1 MANREVVVHRSLHV
15 LAWVGGVIGALIIII
30 VVALALMDWNAM
42 KGPIVRMAAAK
53 TGRSVSVTGRLEVH
67 PFSLNPRVSAEG
79 LTVGDPPWER
89 AKEPLLRVGKLELQV
104 SLLSLLRGN
113 IVLPRLELIH
123 PEVYLHRDLQGRATW
138 TFENQKP
145 TNAPS
150 GGPTRVPAIRD
161 LLIDDGKLTVKD
173 EILKLS
179 LDGTL
184 DARQKGSQDNPKA
197 FHLQGKGTLN
207 AKPFATDITGGP
219 LVNIDPDIP
228 YPFDVRIEAGDIRV
242 AASGKIDKPFDLGR
256 ATLDVTASGS
266 DLADVY
272 YLTQLALPNTPPY
285 KLGVRIDR
293 DESKVKVNLQGT
305 VGRSDLRGD
314 LLVDISRKRPSIS
327 GHLQSK
333 KLALADLAAPL
344 GSEPKAAGSVAK
356 PGEKPKPS
364 KKGAAEPAPA
374 NKPLFPT
381 ARLQVKRVRAMDAD
395 VTFDAGSI
403 EAGSLPIRHV
413 SFHIKLDN
421 GLLDLDPF
429 SFEMD
434 QGKLSGLAEINA
446 RGEKPRTKLDVRIRN
461 VQLDQLK
468 GKAPDAKPPLDG
480 VLQARALLDGVGDSM
495 HDFVADSNGELTVVI
510 PNGQITAAFPELTGI
525 DVAKGLGLLL
535 KGNDAKTQLRCGVMQ
550 FAIQDGTMKSK
561 ILVFDTT
568 DVKITGSGTIDLGPE
583 KLDLS
588 IKGDPKKFRFTRLRT
603 PIEIKGQLR
612 KPKVAL
618 NAGKLAAQGAVAAVL
633 GAALTPFAAVAAFVD
648 PGLAKNAD
656 CTALLQE
663 SRSNPPT
670 KTASSKSDHE
680 APVQR

>member
-1 MANREVVVHRSLHV
+1 MRRSLRV
-15 LAWVGGVIGALIIII
+15 LAWVGGVIGVLI
-30 VVALALMDWNAM
+30 VVIVIALALMDWDAM
-42 KGPIVRMAAAK
+42 KGPIVRLAAAK
-53 TGRSVSVTGRLEVH
+53 TGRSVSITGRLDVH
-67 PFSLNPRVSAEG
+67 PFSLNPRVSVEG
-79 LTVGDPPWER
+79 LTVGNPPWER
-89 AKEPLLRVGKLELQV
+89 AKEPLLRVGKLELQL
-104 SLLSLLRGN
+104 SLLSLLKGN
-113 IVLPRLELIH
+113 IVLPRLSLVH

-138 TFENQKP
+138 SFENQKP

-150 GGPTRVPAIRD
+150 SGPTEAPAIRD
-161 LLIDDGKLTVKD
+161 LLIDDGKLTVRD

-179 LDGTL
+179 LDGSL

-207 AKPFATDITGGP
+207 AKPFVTDITGGT
-219 LVNIDPDIP
+219 LVDIDPDRP
-228 YPFDVRIEAGDIRV
+228 YPFDVRIEAGDIRIG
-242 AASGKIDKPFDLGR
+242 AAGKIAKPFDLGR
-256 ATLDVTASGS
+256 ATLEVTASGS
-266 DLADVY
+266 DLADLY

-285 KLGVRIDR
+285 RLGARIDR

-327 GHLQSK
+327 GRLQSK
-333 KLALADLAAPL
+333 ELALADLAAPL
-344 GSEPKAAGSVAK
+344 GSNSKAPGSVAR
-356 PGEKPKPS
+356 PGEEPKPS
-364 KKGAAEPAPA
+364 KKGAAESAPA
-374 NKPLFPT
+374 DKPLFPT

-403 EAGSLPIRHV
+403 EAGSLPMRHV

-434 QGKLSGLAEINA
+434 QGKLSGQAQINA
-446 RGEKPRTKLDVRIRN
+446 RGEKPRTRLDIRVSN
-461 VQLDQLK
+461 LQLDQLK

-480 VLQARALLDGVGDSM
+480 VLQARAVLDGVGDSM
-495 HDFVADSNGELTVVI
+495 HDFVADANGQLTVVI

-535 KGNDAKTQLRCGVMQ
+535 KGNDDKTQLRCGVMQ
-550 FAIQDGTMKSK
+550 FAIQDGTMRSK
-561 ILVFDTT
+561 ILVFDTN

-588 IKGDPKKFRFTRLRT
+588 IKGDPKKFRFARLRT

-633 GAALTPFAAVAAFVD
+633 GAALTPFAAIAAFVD

-663 SRSNPPT
+663 SRKPPT
-670 KTASSKSDHE
+670 KTASSESEKE

>member
-1 MANREVVVHRSLHV
+1 MIHRSLRV
-15 LAWVGGVIGALIIII
+15 LAWLGGVIGALIVVII
-30 VVALALMDWNAM
+30 VVIALVNWDAM
-42 KGPIVRMAAAK
+42 KGPIERFASAR
-53 TGRSVSVTGRLEVH
+53 TGRTVSIAGRLEVH
-67 PFSLNPRVSAEG
+67 PLSWTPRVSAEA
-79 LTVGDPPWER
+79 LTVGNPPWE
-89 AKEPLLRVGKLELQV
+89 KGTQPLLRVGKLELQLQ
-104 SLLSLLRGN
+104 LLSLLRGN
-113 IVLPRLELIH
+113 IILPRLELIH
-123 PEVYLHRDLQGRATW
+123 PEVYLHRDLQGRANW
-138 TFENQKP
+138 TFESQKP

-150 GGPTRVPAIRD
+150 GGPTRAPAIRD
-161 LLIDDGKLTVKD
+161 LLIDDGKLIVHD

-207 AKPFATDITGGP
+207 AKTFGTDITGGP
-219 LVNIDPDIP
+219 LVNIDPDRP
-228 YPFDVRIEAGDIRV
+228 YPFDIRIEAGDIRV

-256 ATLDVTASGS
+256 GSLDVTASGS
-266 DLADVY
+266 DLADLY
-272 YLTQLALPNTPPY
+272 YLTQLALPDTPPY
-285 KLGVRIDR
+285 KLGLRIQR
-293 DESKVKVNLQGT
+293 DESKVRVNLQGT
-305 VGRSDLRGD
+305 VGRSDLGGD

-344 GSEPKAAGSVAK
+344 GSEPKAPGSVAK
-356 PGEKPKPS
+356 AGEKPKPS
-364 KKGAAEPAPA
+364 KKGAAESAPA

-381 ARLQVKRVRAMDAD
+381 ARLQVMRVRAMDAD

-403 EAGSLPIRHV
+403 EAGSLPMRHV

-434 QGKLSGLAEINA
+434 QGKLSGLAQINA
-446 RGEKPRTKLDVRIRN
+446 RGEKPRTKLDIRVHN

-480 VLQARALLDGVGDSM
+480 VLQARAVLNGVGDSL
-495 HDFVADSNGELTVVI
+495 HDFVADANGQLTVVV

-535 KGNDAKTQLRCGVMQ
+535 KGNSEKTQLRCGVAQ
-550 FAIQDGTMKSK
+550 FAIQDGTMHSK

-568 DVKITGSGTIDLGPE
+568 DVKITGSGDIHLGPE

-612 KPKVAL
+612 KPKVSVDV
-618 NAGKLAAQGAVAAVL
+618 GKVAAQGAVAAVL
-633 GAALTPFAAVAAFVD
+633 GAALTPFAAIAAFVD
-648 PGLAKNAD
+648 PGLAKDAN
-656 CTALLQE
+656 CSALLQE
-663 SRSNPPT
+663 SRTPPT
-670 KTASSKSDHE
+670 KTASSKPDQEASEKE
-680 APVQR
+680 APVRR